1 LDFIPVAILGEIS
14 LQPNWVGPQVSEEFR
29 EMPKNLQRRLI
40 LLTPYVFLS
49 CLVFVNACSSAR
61 APIASIATHQT
72 PTEPAALADARL
84 AGQLV
89 LVGSCLFVREA
100 VNSKLIHL
108 SWPEGFSSNEAHDI
122 LDESGKT
129 VARIDEI
136 VVLGGG
142 GSDWSNI
149 DTVASDA
156 KECRQLPTFVI
167 DRILAG

>member
-1 LDFIPVAILGEIS
+1 
-14 LQPNWVGPQVSEEFR
+14 
-29 EMPKNLQRRLI
+29 MPKNLRRRRL

-49 CLVFVNACSSAR
+49 SFAFVSACSSTR
-61 APIASIATHQT
+61 APIATIATHRT
-72 PTEPAALADARL
+72 LSEPVALADARL

-100 VNSKLIHL
+100 DNSKLIHL
-108 SWPEGFSSNEAHDI
+108 SWPEGFASNEAHDI

-149 DTVASDA
+149 DTVSSDA
-156 KECRQLPTFVI
+156 KECRRFPTFVI